1 MVVSGGLLEVIV
13 LVSRR
18 IRAFTLVELLVVIG
32 IIALLISILLPA
44 LQKARESANTTQC
57 ASNLRQIAIG
67 MIGYA
72 NDNKGKL
79 PPSKVEIYGGARN
92 YPQGFFWSNALV
104 SGKYVESVH
113 GVDAAGAPRG
123 GNSAFRCPSGID
135 EDLKFSGFAALYP
148 RQGANQQYVFI
159 PEPTADDGVKTWYGL
174 NSITVEPG
182 TSTSAAVGGGSDAAF
197 AWYNGKSATDND
209 KFITEAKFT
218 RSLSVIKRSALM
230 VMAFDGNTYNWN
242 DIGNGST
249 GVSARISGRHGKATN
264 NGKDGSF
271 NCAFFD
277 GHVAY
282 LSTEPYTKA
291 GTGGSA
297 LSATPNDAI
306 FWLHDQK

>member
-1 MVVSGGLLEVIV
+1 MSFQ
-13 LVSRR
+13 RK

-44 LQKARESANTTQC
+44 LQKAREAANTSQC
-57 ASNLRQIAIG
+57 ASNLRQIAIAI
-67 MIGYA
+67 IGYA

-79 PPSKVEIYGGARN
+79 IPSKVEIYAGAKK
-92 YPQGFFWSNALV
+92 YPQGFFWSNELV
-104 SGKYVESVH
+104 KGKYLDSVH
-113 GVDAAGAPRG
+113 GVDAG
-123 GNSAFRCPSGID
+123 GNALGGNTVFRCPSGID

-148 RQGANQQYVFI
+148 RQGTNQQYVFVT
-159 PEPTADDGVKTWYGL
+159 EPTADDGVKTWYGL
-174 NSITVEPG
+174 NSITIEPG

-209 KFITEAKFT
+209 NFINDSRFT
-218 RSLSVIKRSALM
+218 RSLSLIKRSALV

-242 DIGNGST
+242 NISGST
-249 GVSARISGRHGKATN
+249 GLSARISGRHGKATN
-264 NGKDGSF
+264 DGKDGSF

-291 GTGGSA
+291 GTGGNA